1 MSGVRSQEIVQQ
13 NADAARRMLSS
24 MSNSAL
30 SYQQVANQMSSIP
43 DTRLW
48 YDPATGKTVNA
59 PLTSMYG
66 NPVPQYFTP
75 SQGLGNTGSSWSN
88 NPAGAQTFV
97 SNPPSGPTTYNVYS
111 GNNPQNSLMGTQNRY
126 SNYTSYNQADP
137 KNLLTWTDDQLNQSF
152 TRPNL
157 GLTFASLQYA
167 RQGAGKPLLSKDAT
181 YTQIVDAVRSMSARE
196 SQAFEA
202 RLVKFVNDAAED
214 DGWLEMLTHPAVIGS
229 AFLAPIVA
237 TAGLAAGGVT
247 SGLATAGNIGG
258 VAAGAG
264 AGIGGAAIG
273 GVAGGLGLAPGSAG
287 SAGTIGTGMGVPVG
301 GNMAGAGMGTG
312 MYGGGA
318 IGAGGYTSI
327 PAAGLGPNV
336 FNVGNIPSSPGG
348 VSGGTNIGGVG
359 TSANVTTNPF
369 PGLTG
374 ATGPT
379 GAPIAGNTLS
389 FIDKIGLYFPSLGI
403 SNSTAM
409 NIGGKLL
416 SFLGSGQ
423 ASQDQLDLLKQMQ
436 ASNKAEFDRMMADSP
451 YGPAAAAIIA
461 DILGGT
467 SPGGQV
473 VEAALREAQRLGA
486 KGGYMGNSLNLADLS
501 AQSLLRAGALSI
513 EGAQVLAN
521 LYGTDL
527 EALSNYLNTN
537 MAYDTTRVH
546 LTGQQ
551 PNWLNVAGKSLTA
564 LSGLLIP
571 RG

>member
-1 MSGVRSQEIVQQ
+1 M
-13 NADAARRMLSS
+13 
-24 MSNSAL
+24 
-30 SYQQVANQMSSIP
+30 
-43 DTRLW
+43 
-48 YDPATGKTVNA
+48 
-59 PLTSMYG
+59 TS
-66 NPVPQYFTP
+66 
-75 SQGLGNTGSSWSN
+75 
-88 NPAGAQTFV
+88 
-97 SNPPSGPTTYNVYS
+97 
-111 GNNPQNSLMGTQNRY
+111 PQNSMTAQQQRLYSLVTAAKKAGSYDAFSKLNTGTVFGTG
-126 SNYTSYNQADP
+126 TSGYKSVADWWNEP
-137 KNLLTWTDDQLNQSF
+137 RTVNLLGTSGGPTVAENLQGRLQSADRVVNYINKGDTTTRSSLKTLEDYYNFLTTMSPGVMGEIDRVYAQNIANSDDKSA
-152 TRPNL
+152 L
-157 GLTFASLQYA
+157 GMAFSPGGAVSVAGMFLGGLGMA
-167 RQGAGKPLLSKDAT
+167 GAGPLGGVLGPSGT
-181 YTQIVDAVRSMSARE
+181 VGTTTT
-196 SQAFEA
+196 
-202 RLVKFVNDAAED
+202 
-214 DGWLEMLTHPAVIGS
+214 GG
-229 AFLAPIVA
+229 
-237 TAGLAAGGVT
+237 AAGG
-247 SGLATAGNIGG
+247 L
-258 VAAGAG
+258 
-264 AGIGGAAIG
+264 
-273 GVAGGLGLAPGSAG
+273 LPGSAG
-287 SAGTIGTGMGVPVG
+287 SVGTIGTGMGVPVG